1 MNPQLWDVPDS
12 GTEDSM
18 ALCCWKCQPSTYA
31 FLYLGPTGISVFIH
45 SCRNA
50 NSSWKGRTREINLL
64 LMNVMSWKG
73 TVSVH
78 SDFYHKLTQT
88 LKQYKC
94 IFSWFL
100 GAGKS
105 EIKMPIWLASGES
118 PCPGCRLPTSCILSW
133 QREHTGSLSLL

>member
-18 ALCCWKCQPSTYA
+18 ALCCWKCNPSKYA
-31 FLYLGPTGISVFIH
+31 FLSWGPTGISVFIH

-64 LMNVMSWKG
+64 LRNVMSCKG

-78 SDFYHKLTQT
+78 SGCYHKLPQT
-88 LKQYKC
+88 GLL
-94 IFSWFL
+94 INNINLFL
-100 GAGKS
+100 MVMGPGKS
-105 EIKMPIWLASGES
+105 EIKMS
-118 PCPGCRLPTSCILSW
+118 T
-133 QREHTGSLSLL
+133 